1 MKIQEFKQKSKSEL
15 QKDLVDS
22 KERVRS
28 LRFDLASGK
37 VKNVR
42 EIRTLKKDIA
52 RILTL
57 LTESRQDG
65 TKVKKMIKSSSPK

>member
-1 MKIQEFKQKSKSEL
+1 MKIGELRQKSQTEL
-15 QKDLVDS
+15 RKLLQESREKL
-22 KERVRS
+22 RQ

-42 EIRTLKKDIA
+42 EIRMTKKDIA

-57 LTESRQDG
+57 LKQKQS
-65 TKVKKMIKSSSPK
+65 